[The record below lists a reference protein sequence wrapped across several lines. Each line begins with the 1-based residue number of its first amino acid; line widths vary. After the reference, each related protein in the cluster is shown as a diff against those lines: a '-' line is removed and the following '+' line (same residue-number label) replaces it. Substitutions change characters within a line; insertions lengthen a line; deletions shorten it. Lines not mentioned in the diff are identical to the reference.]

1 MNSIKLEFVIQNENQ
16 ILDVKEKLIQNLDF
30 FQFEQDK
37 KNLIEIAFEEMCI
50 NGIIHGN
57 KNNKNKNLF
66 IQIEISHQEFKAF
79 IQDEGDGFS
88 PSVVPETLDFD
99 LLIDLIEKNETEIF
113 THGRGIYLTRQYM
126 DQVVYNEKGNSVLIV
141 KKK

>member
-1 MNSIKLEFVIQNENQ
+1 MNPIKFELVIQNENQ
-16 ILDVKEKLIQNLDF
+16 ILDVKEKILHSLDL

-66 IQIEISHQEFKAF
+66 ILIEIDNQEFKAL

-99 LLIDLIEKNETEIF
+99 LLIDLTQLAF
-113 THGRGIYLTRQYM
+113 
-126 DQVVYNEKGNSVLIV
+126 
-141 KKK
+141 